1 MKLFENLKHECVEAQ
16 AVLPNYYEYEP
27 MLTWESVEEANR
39 KLDFTLEGAVR
50 NWANTFADQ
59 FPEQWAEHDEYAYR
73 MLFGESLMALPE
85 ELDGCDCDFEEEE

>member
-39 KLDFTLEGAVR
+39 KIDFTLGEKLEG
-50 NWANTFADQ
+50 
-59 FPEQWAEHDEYAYR
+59 
-73 MLFGESLMALPE
+73 M
-85 ELDGCDCDFEEEE
+85 